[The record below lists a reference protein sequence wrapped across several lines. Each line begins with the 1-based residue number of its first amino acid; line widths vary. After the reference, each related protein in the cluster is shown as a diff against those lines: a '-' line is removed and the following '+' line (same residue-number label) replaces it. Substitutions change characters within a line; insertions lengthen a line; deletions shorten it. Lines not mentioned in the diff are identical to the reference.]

1 MSSPESECDVLIHRL
16 APCQISNTY
25 RGKMVRFIEEA
36 LRQAGLV
43 DARLQGSGSNTSRT
57 YLPLSDI
64 DLVIPEV
71 GGRGDLQC
79 LLSVFQALCGEVAA
93 AEQRL
98 SDTLDPHALQQQ
110 QPFCIRNLEFINART
125 KVLHLLV
132 NNIGVDITVN
142 QPVAVQA
149 AAYID
154 RCDALLGCEHLLKR
168 SLLLIKCWC
177 LHESSRLGARVCI
190 IDSKRGFLS
199 SYAVCTL
206 VLHLFNTHARL
217 DHPLTVLRAFLYAF
231 SEKVWGYTA
240 LSAHPSLQVPTD

>member
-1 MSSPESECDVLIHRL
+1 MSNV
-16 APCQISNTY
+16 Y
-25 RGKMVRFIEEA
+25 REKMVCFIEEA
-36 LRQAGLV
+36 LRRAGLV
-43 DARLQGSGSNTSRT
+43 GVHLQGSGSNTSRT

-71 GGRGDLQC
+71 GGGDLQC

-125 KVLHLLV
+125 KVLHLLI

-142 QPVAVQA
+142 QPAAVQA

-177 LHESSRLGARVCI
+177 LHESERLGARACI

-199 SYAVCTL
+199 SYAVCAM

-217 DHPLTVLRAFLYAF
+217 DHPLTVLRAFLFVF
-231 SEKVWGYTA
+231 SEKVVTQ
-240 LSAHPSLQVPTD
+240 LS